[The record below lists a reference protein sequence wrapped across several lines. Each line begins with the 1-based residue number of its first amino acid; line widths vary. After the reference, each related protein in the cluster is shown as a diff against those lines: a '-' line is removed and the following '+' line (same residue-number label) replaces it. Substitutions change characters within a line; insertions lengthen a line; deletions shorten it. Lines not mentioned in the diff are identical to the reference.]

1 MSMNA
6 IAWCMKQKIKD
17 QTDWSILMRIC
28 DHYND
33 SLGYAYPSQNRIADQ
48 IQSSTKTVQR
58 HIKNLVEQGYLQ
70 VERSPNKVNKY
81 AIPALKMDAT
91 TVSSPDLDATQVSYE
106 HILDNIILSDDIIP
120 LTNISSNNI
129 VKGTKINFL
138 TSNQWLW
145 KHGLEFLKNN
155 APKVRNHRTVLARL
169 INDASG
175 NKNDYRERACDE
187 LQKVFQHCMKN
198 DKHNLIEYLN
208 ASVRN
213 IADKFKE
220 VKKPKELSEK
230 QKLFIESLIK
240 KIQAKSYDS
249 RFSYSNYD
257 KIREDMKIGMLN
269 KDGSFEKICEYY
281 ELEI

>member
-187 LQKVFQHCMKN
+187 LQKVFQHCMK
-198 DKHNLIEYLN
+198 DAKHNLIEYLN